1 MLKQLQKTRGIEENN
16 GNNSEDDQ
24 SPSSPKKPS
33 KALPSFKDQQS
44 SYKSPP
50 TKLKVPIETSSNGAE
65 DSHNDDEHND
75 NEEDS
80 GDDYGSQSEEF
91 NDGKSM

>member
-1 MLKQLQKTRGIEENN
+1 MCQVHIE
-16 GNNSEDDQ
+16 
-24 SPSSPKKPS
+24 
-33 KALPSFKDQQS
+33 DQQS